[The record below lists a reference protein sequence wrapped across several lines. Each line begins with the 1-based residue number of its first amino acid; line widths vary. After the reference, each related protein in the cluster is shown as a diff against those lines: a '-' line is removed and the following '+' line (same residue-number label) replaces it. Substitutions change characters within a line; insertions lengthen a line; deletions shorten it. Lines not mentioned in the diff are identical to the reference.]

1 VSRCR
6 SNAARRAAWCAAWL
20 LATAVAAP
28 AVAQTPGALP
38 IDIRGASRLEYDD
51 TTGVLVATGAP
62 VVVTRA
68 ATVLR
73 APQIRYDARARVV
86 TATGGVTVE
95 EPGLTVRGDRGEL
108 RLTDERIRVSGGVLV
123 RSTREERP
131 VELAAP
137 EAEGSLQTRRFS
149 ATGGVTV
156 TRGEWVV
163 AGRRLDYDDRPQV
176 AVVSGEPRAR
186 FRDATM
192 TAQTM
197 TFYVAEERM
206 RGEGDVRLRRGE
218 LAGQAPR
225 AEVFGKENRAVLSG
239 GARVDRG
246 PDRVTAEEIEMDLEG
261 TRVVARG
268 GSRLII
274 TPP

>member
-1 VSRCR
+1 MSRCP
-6 SNAARRAAWCAAWL
+6 SSAARRAGRLAAWL
-20 LATAVAAP
+20 LVTAIAAP
-28 AVAQTPGALP
+28 VGAQTLGSLP
-38 IDIRGASRLEYDD
+38 IDIRGASRLEYDE
-51 TTGVLVATGAP
+51 TTGILVANGAP

-68 ATVLR
+68 STVLR
-73 APQIRYDARARVV
+73 APRIRYDARARVV
-86 TATGGVTVE
+86 TATGGVIME
-95 EPGLTVRGDRGEL
+95 EPGLTVHGDRAEL
-108 RLTDERIRVSGGVLV
+108 RLTEERIRVSGGVTV
-123 RSTREERP
+123 RSTREGRP
-131 VELAAP
+131 VELSAP
-137 EAEGSLQTRRFS
+137 DVEGSLQTRRFS

-163 AGRRLDYDDRPQV
+163 TGRRIDYEDRPQV
-176 AVVSGEPRAR
+176 AVVSGEPTAR

-192 TAQTM
+192 TAQAM
-197 TFYVAEERM
+197 TFYVADERM
-206 RGEGDVRLRRGE
+206 RGDGDVRLRRGD
-218 LAGQAPR
+218 LTGQAPR

-268 GSRLII
+268 GSRLVI